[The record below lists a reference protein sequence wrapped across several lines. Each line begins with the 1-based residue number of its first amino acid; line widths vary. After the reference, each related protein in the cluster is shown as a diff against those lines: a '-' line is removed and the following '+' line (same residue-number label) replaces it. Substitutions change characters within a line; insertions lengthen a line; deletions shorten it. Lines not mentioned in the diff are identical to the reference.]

1 MLNSVFDCIALSV
14 LKVGVVGRV
23 SNLYDTYFE
32 GGKDHRVDKCSAM
45 EMPYFEG
52 DYWPGVAEKHLKA
65 IGDEQ
70 LKAQQISKSTTK
82 KGSSS
87 RSKVSKGKVPGSS
100 NISTDEQLMLKLGEN
115 ISGGNCNKEDL
126 MVVHLQ
132 HVCSICRVCIQ
143 GANRYFSEIVP
154 PVKFEGIKL
163 ENSAAGMGGLELCEE
178 CYNVRPL
185 QCMISMYPDVFFK
198 HPLTW
203 LVQAECSRAIQQGGQ
218 GNTRNRALPGGFNA
232 HDLKREYVPEL
243 PATIEVSN
251 HPCYC

>member
-1 MLNSVFDCIALSV
+1 M
-14 LKVGVVGRV
+14 

-52 DYWPGVAEKHLKA
+52 DYWPGVAEVHLKA

-70 LKAQQISKSTTK
+70 SKSQQVSKSTTK

-87 RSKVSKGKVPGSS
+87 RSKVSKGKVLGLS
-100 NISTDEQLMLKLGEN
+100 NISTDEHLMLKLGEN

-143 GANRYFSEIVP
+143 GANRYFSEVVP

-163 ENSAAGMGGLELCEE
+163 ENTAAGMGGLELCEE
-178 CYNVRPL
+178 CYNVRTFSYVCFL
-185 QCMISMYPDVFFK
+185 LIFSTLFQNQ
-198 HPLTW
+198 LTY
-203 LVQAECSRAIQQGGQ
+203 LLQAECSRAIQQGGQ

-243 PATIEVSN
+243 PATIEVCNSSILT
-251 HPCYC
+251 PTGFMLA